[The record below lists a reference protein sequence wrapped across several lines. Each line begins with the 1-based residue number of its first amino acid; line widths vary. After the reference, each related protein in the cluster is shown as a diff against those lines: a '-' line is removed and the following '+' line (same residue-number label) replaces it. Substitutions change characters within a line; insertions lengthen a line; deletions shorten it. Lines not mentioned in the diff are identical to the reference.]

1 MKQWKGRK
9 VQKRRRSNTT
19 RREWALNRRWRAMQ
33 NRIVVGSEEDLENTP
48 EIYTRNW
55 CGRCDTRT
63 DPKPTSYESTNIQSK
78 MNHNWV
84 AKKTWIRIKIQR
96 ALIWSEFNDRIGYW
110 KTIRSRPRK
119 STIAKPVYKQPD
131 LAFLQINRL
140 EMPILRRDANE
151 FVSDRSAKSISLLAS
166 TTIQRTS
173 STHFFP

>member
-1 MKQWKGRK
+1 MGY
-9 VQKRRRSNTT
+9 N
-19 RREWALNRRWRAMQ
+19 
-33 NRIVVGSEEDLENTP
+33 
-48 EIYTRNW
+48 
-55 CGRCDTRT
+55 
-63 DPKPTSYESTNIQSK
+63 
-78 MNHNWV
+78 V
-84 AKKTWIRIKIQR
+84 AIEGP
-96 ALIWSEFNDRIGYW
+96 AGAG
-110 KTIRSRPRK
+110 K